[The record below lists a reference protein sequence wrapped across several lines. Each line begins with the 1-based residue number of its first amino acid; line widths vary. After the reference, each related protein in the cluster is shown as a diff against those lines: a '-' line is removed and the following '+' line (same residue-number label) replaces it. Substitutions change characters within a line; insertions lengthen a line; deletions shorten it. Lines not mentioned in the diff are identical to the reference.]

1 MFRVAKSPAELKAF
15 NTGWNIGWFLFTSVY
30 LPETLTF
37 YGNWRRSRD
46 TQRIKAQPFSTLP
59 DNAKF
64 ATGKD
69 NNSNGEVKRKKS
81 GLYTK
86 TGDKGMSSLYNGER
100 RSKNDRIFHTLGHQD
115 ELNAAI
121 GVASE
126 YCMLSNNGLQP
137 MLSEIQSRLFDLG
150 AAVATPVHSSSE
162 AKVAYTKFSPKF
174 TARLEEWID
183 DLDAKLPPLTNFV
196 IPSGGL
202 SATHLNLARTI
213 CRRAE
218 RSVVPLVEDDL
229 VDGEVGRYLN
239 RLSDLLFADQRTAS
253 MRENKEEFLW
263 IKAPA
268 DDA

>member
-1 MFRVAKSPAELKAF
+1 MFRVPKSSTELKAF

-37 YGNWRRSRD
+37 YGNLRRSRVS
-46 TQRIKAQPFSTLP
+46 QRIKTQPFSTLS
-59 DNAKF
+59 DSTKHNSANDK
-64 ATGKD
+64 
-69 NNSNGEVKRKKS
+69 NNVGEVKRKKS
-81 GLYTK
+81 ALYTK
-86 TGDKGMSSLYNGER
+86 TGDRGMSSLYNGER
-100 RSKNDRIFHTLGHQD
+100 RSKNDMIFHTLGHQD

-137 MLSEIQSRLFDLG
+137 MLNEIQSRLFDLG
-150 AAVATPVHSSSE
+150 AAVATPVQNSSD

-174 TARLEEWID
+174 TAKLEEWID
-183 DLDAKLPPLTNFV
+183 ELDAQLPPLTNFV

-218 RSVVPLVEDDL
+218 RSVVPLVEQNI
-229 VDGEVGRYLN
+229 VDSEVGRYLN
-239 RLSDLLFADQRTAS
+239 RLSDLLFAAQRTAS
-253 MRENKEEFLW
+253 MREKKEEFLW
-263 IKAPA
+263 IKAPT
-268 DDA
+268 DD